1 MTPSGLL
8 CDAVVQGA
16 QALDLH
22 FYDISWFH
30 PQGWCAL
37 STSPSGSPCRDDIAT
52 FQAGERGAVFQDGGY
67 VEDHFPQGCVLDT
80 LIIQACANAAGPH
93 PAGPRK
99 VLPRCELMSMGLPVA
114 HAAVVVAGVSSDVIQ
129 CFGARYIAARFS
141 YDYR

>member
-22 FYDISWFH
+22 FYDIACFH

-37 STSPSGSPCRDDIAT
+37 STYPSGSPCRDDIAT

-67 VEDHFPQGCVLDT
+67 VEDHFSQGCVLVN
-80 LIIQACANAAGPH
+80 LLIQACADAASAQRTYLLGGHHPGSE

-99 VLPRCELMSMGLPVA
+99 VLP
-114 HAAVVVAGVSSDVIQ
+114 
-129 CFGARYIAARFS
+129 
-141 YDYR
+141 